1 MKSVKQ
7 HKTQIIILAPFV
19 SDPPPPKKPKI
30 SPLLLKIITLTV
42 ITTIS
47 WLSPEAIIAIGGV
60 QLFFILLEWLN
71 QNKV

>member
-7 HKTQIIILAPFV
+7 PETKIIVVIPAVVKPQT
-19 SDPPPPKKPKI
+19 PKQPKI
-30 SPLLLKIITLTV
+30 PPLLLKIITLTV

-71 QNKV
+71 QNKA